1 MNKKA
6 VAFQSEKPR
15 YVIGWIL
22 IILFAITIA
31 IFCVYN
37 KSAFMMLFGKTRI
50 NLNDYKTTVSYI
62 YKNPA
67 NFTNVLSTENEELSS
82 ISYET
87 TDNIYFFNVKSSN
100 NQICFID
107 ANVDVK
113 KFLSLSLI
121 EKYKVIDKVLQ
132 PIFNKSDIFASEI
145 GILKILSQLAFN
157 ELNFLNFNFY
167 PPQNIQFNSSSN
179 SYAINLLYKD
189 DVLNLK
195 LSVK

>member
-6 VAFQSEKPR
+6 VVFQDEKPR

-22 IILFAITIA
+22 IILFTITIA

-37 KSAFMMLFGKTRI
+37 KSAFMMMFGKIRVD
-50 NLNDYKTTVSYI
+50 LNDYKTTASYI
-62 YKNPA
+62 YKNPS
-67 NFTNVLSTENEELSS
+67 NFTNVLSTENEEFSS

-87 TDNIYFFNVKSSN
+87 IDNIYYFTIKSLN
-100 NQICFID
+100 NKIFFID

-113 KFLSLSLI
+113 NFLSLSLI

-132 PIFNKSDIFASEI
+132 PIFNKSDILASEI
-145 GILKILSQLAFN
+145 GILKILSQFAFN
-157 ELNFLNFNFY
+157 ELNFLNLNFN
-167 PPQNIQFNSSSN
+167 PPQNIEFNSSSN
-179 SYAINLLYKD
+179 SYVVNLLYKD

-195 LSVK
+195 LSVR